1 MLTRGGKVRR
11 AAASIVVFIALLAG
25 TFWGNDR
32 HFPFGPFRM
41 YSIANRLD
49 GRIRSAVVEVRTE
62 GSSAWVQAR
71 APGDLGLKRAE
82 IEGQVDRFV
91 AEPALL
97 RHLATA
103 YERLNEEATVVAV
116 RLRQETTLLRDGRP
130 SGTVSIETL
139 AMWSRS

>member
-1 MLTRGGKVRR
+1 MLTRGGKARR
-11 AAASIVVFIALLAG
+11 AAATIVVSAALLAG

-41 YSIANRLD
+41 YSVANRPD
-49 GRIRSAVVEVRTE
+49 GRIRSAVVEVRTTHA
-62 GSSAWVQAR
+62 SAWLQAR
-71 APGDLGLKRAE
+71 TPGDLGMKRAE

-91 AEPALL
+91 AEPGLL

-103 YERLNEEATVVAV
+103 YERLNEGTTVVAV
-116 RLRQETTLLRDGRP
+116 RLRQETTQLRDGRP

-139 AMWSRS
+139 ASWTRS

>member
-1 MLTRGGKVRR
+1 MLSRGGKARR
-11 AAASIVVFIALLAG
+11 TAATIVVSLALLAG
-25 TFWGNDR
+25 TFWGDDR

-49 GRIRSAVVEVRTE
+49 GRIRSAVVEVQTD
-62 GSSAWVQAR
+62 GASAWVQAR
-71 APGDLGLKRAE
+71 TPGDLGMKRAE

-103 YERLNEEATVVAV
+103 YERLNEEATVVAI
-116 RLRQETTLLRDGRP
+116 RLRQETTMLRDGRP

-139 AMWSRS
+139 ATWSRS